1 GLTGGTFTIVSQ
13 LVPMTILIT
22 CTATLVYL
30 HSRFV
35 EVKDDTV
42 DIDEHQ
48 AIALANKFVAATAS
62 IFATAVGFAALAV
75 SEIRPIRALGL
86 GVAPG
91 LVITWVTVF
100 TLFPALQKVLH
111 TPTENERKTAGQ
123 WFRYFIGWL
132 PSWSYRWRW
141 VLVPGSLLLCFVG
154 FLALFG

>member
-1 GLTGGTFTIVSQ
+1 MCAALTVGFVGVTHGTFTIVSQ

-35 EVKDDTV
+35 EVPDETT

-75 SEIRPIRALGL
+75 SEIRPVREMGLWTAVALV
-86 GVAPG
+86 VAWG
-91 LVITWVTVF
+91 GCF
-100 TLFPALQKVLH
+100 TLFPALQSLFK
-111 TPTENERKTAGQ
+111 TPLRKEGIRVGR
-123 WFRYFIGWL
+123 RYGLFVE
-132 PSWSYRWRW
+132 
-141 VLVPGSLLLCFVG
+141 VLVPATQRYRWTLIL
-154 FLALFG
+154 